1 MYISYTH
8 HYTLAISH
16 VHCVCVCLCS
26 HCIIIN
32 NRDVVRVLRRITKD
46 IPISLHGAS
55 LLHAACRYGR
65 IELTE
70 LLVHKMPELM
80 FSITN
85 EAYNPLHVA
94 VVHQHL
100 SIVKVLVRSQT
111 GQTKCQTR
119 KTSETGSDKDSLF
132 CESLHLQQA
141 RFGEPTM
148 SGHTA
153 LHFAVALNNVDILRV
168 LLKHHRK
175 LKLSCEGSKCGYT
188 PLHLSVFLNNNECA
202 KLLLKCGANPNACLG
217 PTPLAEELSNIT
229 CSILGE
235 AVINK
240 NLNLLQLL
248 IDYGGEDKSHSA
260 IRLCIP
266 SADHRSFIVP
276 LLGSLVR
283 LDDGLKVN
291 KQATKKVKTGIAEWG
306 NLQLT
311 EVDPLWI
318 SRAIRCCKFL
328 KGQKIESG
336 NLCEY
341 LTTINLS
348 GNMLTW
354 LPQELFQLGGLQIL
368 NVSSNCITG
377 LPDLQ
382 QSYNS
387 EKDLYEWPCRNLA
400 RLNISKNLL
409 TELPHFLFKIP
420 CLSHLDASN
429 NQLLTLPFHLWSA
442 PKLYQM
448 IGSHNKLEALPTNW
462 PEVLNMFRVFEP
474 KNQPSAGQR
483 GTPDRHN
490 DRGKGRGAKRKKLS
504 GRSQLA
510 HTVTSNF
517 ECDMEEPSI
526 SKLQDCL
533 NISNSNLPIDW
544 SNEEGREE
552 VYDGLGILN
561 LSNNLIREIP
571 DNLPCLCPKLIR
583 LDLSHNQI
591 RFISMPR
598 QFPAHLKHL
607 NLSHNLI
614 ETLNCKDNLSKPL
627 PCTNPLVLAETD
639 MIYHDKVT
647 FCSHRQHSQLSRLG
661 VLEMD
666 NCQLREV
673 NLYSQSLAINRRGR
687 KGHVD
692 TEDTCEA
699 TQALTDPCKVQN
711 PDGLVFPLLTRL
723 LLSHNMLD
731 RVPESVCDMVS
742 LNSLDLS
749 HNDIIELP
757 AQLGKLSN
765 LWEFPLDGLKLISPP
780 HNIIERGK
788 TRDIIGFLW
797 SLLQR

>member
-1 MYISYTH
+1 M
-8 HYTLAISH
+8 
-16 VHCVCVCLCS
+16 
-26 HCIIIN
+26 
-32 NRDVVRVLRRITKD
+32 VRVLGRITKD

-65 IELTE
+65 TQLTH
-70 LLVHKMPELM
+70 LLVQKMPDIM

-100 SIVKVLVRSQT
+100 DIVKILVQSQVSRA
-111 GQTKCQTR
+111 KSR
-119 KTSETGSDKDSLF
+119 KISEAENEKESSL
-132 CESLHLQQA
+132 CESLHLQHM

-153 LHFAVALNNVDILRV
+153 LHFAVALNNVDILHL

-175 LKLSCEGSKCGYT
+175 LKLSCEASKCGYT
-188 PLHLSVFLNNNECA
+188 PLHLAVFLNHSECA
-202 KLLLKCGANPNACLG
+202 RLLLKCGANPNACLSAS
-217 PTPLAEELSNIT
+217 TTAEELTHISS
-229 CSILGE
+229 SILSE

-240 NLNLLQLL
+240 NPNLLQLL
-248 IDYGGEDKSHSA
+248 LDYGGEDRGHSA

-266 SADHRSFIVP
+266 SAEHRRFIVP
-276 LLGSLVR
+276 LLGSLIR
-283 LDDGLKVN
+283 LDDGLKLN
-291 KQATKKVKTGIAEWG
+291 KQTTRKVKTGIAEWAG
-306 NLQLT
+306 LQLT
-311 EVDPLWI
+311 EIDPLWI
-318 SRAIRCCKFL
+318 GKAICSCTFL

-336 NLCEY
+336 NMCDY

-348 GNMLTW
+348 GNQLSW
-354 LPQELFQLGGLQIL
+354 LPHELFQLSGLQIL
-368 NVSSNCITG
+368 NASSNHITG

-382 QSYNS
+382 QTYNA
-387 EKDLYEWPCRNLA
+387 EKDAYEWPCGHLT
-400 RLNISKNLL
+400 RLNLSRNHL
-409 TELPHFLFKIP
+409 TDLPHFLFKIP
-420 CLSHLDASN
+420 KLSHLDVSHN
-429 NQLLTLPFHLWSA
+429 RLIYLSFDLWSA

-448 IGSHNKLEALPTNW
+448 IGTHNKLETLPTNW
-462 PEVLNMFRVFEP
+462 PEVLTTFPVHEP
-474 KNQPSAGQR
+474 EKHSPDHSATGQR
-483 GTPDRHN
+483 V
-490 DRGKGRGAKRKKLS
+490 KGRGGRAPKKKKLS
-504 GRSQLA
+504 VRGQLT
-510 HTVTSNF
+510 HTVTSSF
-517 ECDMEEPSI
+517 ECTTKEPSI

-533 NISNSNLPIDW
+533 NISNSNLPVEW
-544 SNEEGREE
+544 TTEESREE

-591 RFISMPR
+591 RSVSIPR

-607 NLSHNLI
+607 SLSHNHI
-614 ETLNCKDNLSKPL
+614 EILNCRDALAKPL

-639 MIYHDKVT
+639 AILQDNVT
-647 FCSHRQHSQLSRLG
+647 FCSHRQHTQLCRLS
-661 VLEMD
+661 VLELN

-673 NLYSQSLAINRRGR
+673 NMQSQAPTSKR
-687 KGHVD
+687 KKGQLD
-692 TEDTCEA
+692 SEGAREG
-699 TQALTDPCKVQN
+699 TQELGGSCKVRHR
-711 PDGLVFPLLTRL
+711 DGLVCPLLTRL
-723 LLSHNMLD
+723 LLAHNHLD
-731 RVPESVCDMVS
+731 RVPDSVCEMVS

-757 AQLGKLSN
+757 ALLGKLCN

-797 SLLQR
+797 SLLQK